1 MRRMNDRFAPRKLMR
16 LCELYSISDLM
27 DDQNPYVVPSLSC
40 HPRENV
46 IMLSFPNGHVVGLS
60 LWDKYTHLGRGM
72 TSASPRQVPFRAFY
86 EGPTEETLKPLSL
99 PLIHFFTNY
108 ELELKD
114 HKPVP
119 SFVVNYRGMREHFS
133 HYLIDLPSAVRGAD
147 NAAIVVRSDGL
158 RVSED
163 GMDVVLFL
171 RPEASEK
178 RSVHG
183 SM

>member
-1 MRRMNDRFAPRKLMR
+1 MR
-16 LCELYSISDLM
+16 LCELYRINELM
-27 DDQNPYVVPSLSC
+27 DDQPAYVVPSLSC
-40 HPRENV
+40 HPRENL

-86 EGPTEETLKPLSL
+86 EGTTEETLAPLTM

-114 HKPVP
+114 HKPCP

-133 HYLIDLPSAVRGAD
+133 HYLVELPTVVRGAEKE
-147 NAAIVVRSDGL
+147 AIVVRSDGL

-163 GMDVVLFL
+163 GMDVVLFM

-178 RSVHG
+178 RSVLTRLCE
-183 SM
+183 M